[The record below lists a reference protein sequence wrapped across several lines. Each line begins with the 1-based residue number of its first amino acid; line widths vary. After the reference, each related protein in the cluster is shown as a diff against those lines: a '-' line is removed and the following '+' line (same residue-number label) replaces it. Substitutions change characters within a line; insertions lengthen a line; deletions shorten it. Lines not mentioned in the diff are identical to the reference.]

1 MFRLFPDDS
10 LRSPLFT
17 VKQALCGLLI
27 ALLVI
32 GVSPVRGQDSPQITL
47 GTLAPITSFD
57 PADSFDLPTWE
68 LLSHLYT
75 GLTRRI
81 PGTGEYT
88 LALAASHTV
97 SADGLS
103 HTFSLRPDAAFSD
116 GTPITAQTC
125 ADSIQRTLTLMGKG
139 YEAAAPYVEGVEVS
153 AAGELVIHLK
163 RPLPYLLAL
172 LSLPPFF
179 PVHPGI
185 YPPDQLI
192 NTGTGVIGSG
202 VYRIRSLKA
211 DQISLEA
218 DPAWKGEAPAVPRIE
233 VRRYPYPA
241 DLRDAALRGELDLIW
256 RGLPDEDVAKVI
268 AGSPQFQP
276 IRQPVPG
283 AFYLIFGIK
292 EKPYNDPAARAGFAQ
307 LLDRD
312 RAVFMGYGDSAAPLL
327 TLLPT
332 ALAGDAPLFPA
343 YDLKGA
349 GAFLRE
355 HGYSPYKRI
364 ESELQSASRLYGD
377 AYGAALNALITEINR
392 GDIVRVGRFD
402 TEPSVFLEQI
412 ERGTFRLMVVG
423 WTPLVEHPDAY
434 LRPLLSGP
442 IAQGAGYQNDQIT
455 ALLDQAALNPPNA
468 AALYQQVQT
477 LARADA
483 VVIPIWGRQALA
495 LVGGRIDPASVNFGG
510 DYQLHFERLR
520 LQ

>member
-1 MFRLFPDDS
+1 MKKTLYG
-10 LRSPLFT
+10 
-17 VKQALCGLLI
+17 VLI

-32 GVSPVRGQDSPQITL
+32 PFWPAHGQARPQITI

-81 PGTGEYT
+81 PGTGEYA

-116 GTPITAQTC
+116 GTPITAQTF
-125 ADSIQRTLTLMGKG
+125 ADSIQRTLSLAGKG
-139 YEAAAPYVEGVEVS
+139 REAAAPYLEGVEVS
-153 AAGELVIHLK
+153 TAGELVLHLK
-163 RPLPYLLAL
+163 HPLPYLLAL

-179 PVHPGI
+179 PVHPRL
-185 YPPDQLI
+185 YPPDQLVAS
-192 NTGTGVIGSG
+192 GSGVIGSG
-202 VYRIRSLKA
+202 VYRISSLKA
-211 DQISLEA
+211 DQITLEA
-218 DPAWKGEAPAVPRIE
+218 DPAWKGETPAIPLIE

-256 RGLPDEDVAKVI
+256 RGLPDEDAAKVI
-268 AGSPQFQP
+268 AGATQFQP
-276 IRQPVPG
+276 LRQPVPG

-292 EKPYNDPAARAGFAQ
+292 EKPYNDPAARAGVAQ
-307 LLDRD
+307 LLDRA
-312 RAVFMGYGDSAAPLL
+312 RAVKLGYGQSAAPLL

-332 ALAGDAPLFPA
+332 ALAGDAPLFPE

-364 ESELQSASRLYGD
+364 ESELQSAARIYGD

-402 TEPSVFLEQI
+402 TEPQVFLEQI
-412 ERGTFRLMVVG
+412 ERGTFRLMMIG

-442 IAQGAGYQNDQIT
+442 IAQGAGYQNDQIRG
-455 ALLDQAALNPPNA
+455 LLDQAALNPPDA
-468 AALYQQVQT
+468 AVLYQQVQA

-495 LVGGRIDPASVNFGG
+495 LVGERIDPSSVNFAG
-510 DYQLHFERLR
+510 DFQLHFERLR
-520 LQ
+520 LR